1 MADDEGSGLRSRG
14 KSFLS
19 KSKWGK
25 VFKENDSPPV
35 PSTASAGFGQQQNA
49 AKHTNSFKL
58 NEDVVDFLKPST
70 EKSKPKLDI
79 AIAQRWPE
87 AHEVRGARE
96 REGSALAAGQGQGQQ
111 QQMQVQGKEGAVPQW
126 TGYRRRRRR
135 EGLTVGFVKTT
146 PDVIGEGGDEAP
158 DPPAE
163 ISRRKAMVSR
173 SASAY
178 RPNTL
183 DDGTSWSGGAALP
196 RPSSR
201 QAGPG
206 LGLVKAPQEDFTAPP
221 LRRADTSHNEFSPPV
236 QRKFASP
243 PIEPIAH
250 RPSLGRTPTGFSED
264 MRQQQQ
270 RPVNEADYES
280 DEESAAAST
289 EQGPPR
295 IDTQAP
301 MLGTNFHFD
310 SPQPMTASTVNS
322 SKASSAAPRDPSS
335 PLVVRRR
342 DRDMQANE
350 GMALRRASTLFM
362 QDEGQEQR
370 QPDSATGLRPSEQ
383 FYNALSNLSV
393 SRIVSEEERGVAGED
408 LSPEGT
414 GPSPF
419 EDPRYMKRRSGEAG
433 PQQSATQ
440 SLGQPH
446 EGQPHG
452 DVRQVMQPPTQPN
465 YRQVPARQDHAPAK
479 RSQDMGPP
487 SYMRAGQQGA
497 SQSYD
502 ELGQRPSQD
511 LQPSYIRAGQ
521 RPGAQ
526 SYDETQRRPSEDT
539 RPSYMRAAQPP
550 NGSAQPG
557 RPPPAPAQTMQVPSD
572 DSGGR
577 SHSPMRNRIFDSQP
591 SPEKQKP
598 CPFYN
603 QSSNSSG
610 SINRFPASPGF
621 AQASHSRTS
630 SREETSPQIREPSR
644 SQTSPE
650 QRFGPPRQSPQ
661 SPSPRSSM
669 LGPGNATRGAT
680 SPYARGP
687 SPAGYFAGSQNPP
700 IQGSRSPAATL
711 RSDDAVRPG
720 SAASSRSFQRPIP
733 SPQPSTQSDP
743 AADLALA
750 DFAGR
755 VAHMRGVFS
764 LTAEK
769 ERPTSQCPPQAW
781 LRTALWWYLKGKAGL
796 EVLLQHRSKASEPP
810 RELLMQCHVDLAK
823 AWWIF
828 SEHLDEHNIVES
840 PQSVH
845 SPAGHSQLS
854 QSSALLRSHIKSL
867 CASMQK
873 AQLMPPHQSLI
884 QGQDTRIWIDY
895 PRFTSNV
902 VEVLSGAASR
912 SILVDPSTPITSP
925 IEALPLGDTR
935 DVFCFGRFPVE
946 VSINTDEAETDR
958 AVFPCMLT
966 MLRSKRGFQP
976 SIIIAGQSELVNVN
990 IGPRR
995 GDEQG
1000 LGWQDVSWK
1009 ADSHGLSV
1017 HLPRGFDLTVK
1028 MQEREFRSP
1037 WNMVEY
1043 ARKIEHSLRP
1053 REDERQVHESLL
1065 AELQYADSSGTH
1077 SFPAEKMPRCMA
1089 LVFERTLEYR
1099 DGSGAR
1105 QMHRGF
1111 RLLLVTDPAHKSL
1124 SSVSHNVGAQSPL
1137 LFEFITDAA
1146 AQGTTAMVLRIREE
1160 NRQCRILLVFPDMA
1174 SRQALYDILNGLSIS
1189 EDEAIVSK
1197 VALTGL
1203 NIQNAAQ
1210 ISSSSPISSHP
1221 ALQSFQWQKLG
1232 ITNSISDDANTRIAP
1247 TVGSESLRLVAR
1259 HAAGCI
1265 TDRLNLGKGEL
1276 LFRLPCA
1283 AQPIPAIQILR
1294 EPQED
1299 LTMSIDVR
1307 QASPE
1312 VVEGVSTLYQLAQQ
1326 QLTVRTLLFATP
1338 ADLHTFQASVTGFT
1352 VAYDGVASTFNIS
1365 HRMAMVPIYQKKQA
1379 SSVRL
1384 QIVQNAHGNTTQVL
1398 AFMEDFELAD
1408 ALCFQIRSTDTF
1420 ERVKGDGRGKKWG
1433 VKFVDAKFKLNRL
1446 EKRDGDEEVEVGE
1459 RVRRRFVNL
1468 EGLEYAE
1475 EHDDIG
1481 IGFETE
1487 ADRDRFAAALPAATT
1502 VGRLMTLKRRI

>member
-35 PSTASAGFGQQQNA
+35 PSTASEDFGQQQTQ

-96 REGSALAAGQGQGQQ
+96 REGAPLAAGHGQQ
-111 QQMQVQGKEGAVPQW
+111 QQQVQGKEGAVPQW

-183 DDGTSWSGGAALP
+183 DNGTSWPGAVPLP
-196 RPSSR
+196 RPGSGQVGSEPR
-201 QAGPG
+201 PGPG
-206 LGLVKAPQEDFTAPP
+206 LVRAPQEDFTAPP

-243 PIEPIAH
+243 PIEAIAH
-250 RPSLGRTPTGFSED
+250 RPSLGRTPTGFSDD

-280 DEESAAAST
+280 DEEIAAST
-289 EQGPPR
+289 ESGPPR
-295 IDTQAP
+295 LDTQAP
-301 MLGTNFHFD
+301 MIGTNFHFD

-322 SKASSAAPRDPSS
+322 SSSKASAAPRDPSS

-342 DRDMQANE
+342 DRDMQAYE

-383 FYNALSNLSV
+383 FYNTLSNLSV
-393 SRIVSEEERGVAGED
+393 SRIVSEEERGVAGDD

-419 EDPRYMKRRSGEAG
+419 EDPRYMKRRSGDTNLQG
-433 PQQSATQ
+433 TGQSTQPPVQTIPQQVPIRQ
-440 SLGQPH
+440 HPGPGQ
-446 EGQPHG
+446 
-452 DVRQVMQPPTQPN
+452 
-465 YRQVPARQDHAPAK
+465 
-479 RSQDMGPP
+479 RSHDMGPP

-502 ELGQRPSQD
+502 EPRQQPSQD
-511 LQPSYIRAGQ
+511 MQPSYMRAGQ

-526 SYDETQRRPSEDT
+526 SYDETHRRPSEDT

-572 DSGGR
+572 DSASR
-577 SHSPMRNRIFDSQP
+577 SRSPMRNRIFDSQT

-598 CPFYN
+598 RPFYN

-610 SINRFPASPGF
+610 SINRFPASSGMG
-621 AQASHSRTS
+621 ASSHSRTS
-630 SREETSPQIREPSR
+630 SREETSPQIREPNR

-669 LGPGNATRGAT
+669 LGPGNAARGAT

-687 SPAGYFAGSQNPP
+687 SPAGYFAGSQNPAM
-700 IQGSRSPAATL
+700 QGSRPPAATL

-743 AADLALA
+743 ATDLALA

-769 ERPTSQCPPQAW
+769 ERPVPLCSPQAW

-796 EVLLQHRSKASEPP
+796 EVLLQQRSKASEPP

-823 AWWIF
+823 AWWF
-828 SEHLDEHNIVES
+828 LSEHLDEHTMVES

-902 VEVLSGAASR
+902 VEVLSGAAIR
-912 SILVDPSTPITSP
+912 SILVDPSTPTTSP

-935 DVFCFGRFPVE
+935 GIFCFGRFPVE
-946 VSINTDEAETDR
+946 ASINTDEAETDR

-966 MLRSKRGFQP
+966 MLRNKREFQP
-976 SIIIAGQSELVNVN
+976 SIVVAGQSDLVNVN

-995 GDEQG
+995 GDEKG

-1009 ADSHGLSV
+1009 AGSHGLSV

-1028 MQEREFRSP
+1028 MQERDFRSL

-1053 REDERQVHESLL
+1053 REDERQAHESLL

-1089 LVFERTLEYR
+1089 LVFERTLEHR

-1105 QMHRGF
+1105 KMHRGF

-1124 SSVSHNVGAQSPL
+1124 SSVSHNLGAQSPL

-1174 SRQALYDILNGLSIS
+1174 SRQALYDILNGLSIG

-1197 VALTGL
+1197 IALTGL

-1232 ITNSISDDANTRIAP
+1232 ITNSISDDPNTRIAP

-1283 AQPIPAIQILR
+1283 AQAIPAIQILR

-1307 QASPE
+1307 QASQE

-1326 QLTVRTLLFATP
+1326 QTTVRTLLFATP